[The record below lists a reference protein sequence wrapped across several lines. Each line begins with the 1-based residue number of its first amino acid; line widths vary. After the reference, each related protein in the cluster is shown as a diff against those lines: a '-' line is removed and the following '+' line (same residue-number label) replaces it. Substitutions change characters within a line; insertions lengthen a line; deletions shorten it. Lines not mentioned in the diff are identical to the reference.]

1 MTDRVRYEAL
11 VRRYE
16 RMSVARPGYPV
27 GADGPFPAHICVG
40 SVRLPVQME
49 GGRLSRYYIRYM
61 LKERI
66 CALKEFRCLNPRLLS
81 LSLIAPRA

>member
-27 GADGPFPAHICVG
+27 GADGPFPAHIRVG

-49 GGRLSRYYIRYM
+49 GGRIVALGTHPLARHVLADLLAGLERACRVSSRM
-61 LKERI
+61 GGLV
-66 CALKEFRCLNPRLLS
+66 S
-81 LSLIAPRA
+81 